1 MSPFQFGSHS
11 PMASFAS
18 VFTQHRRP
26 LQILTTRVA
35 NEYGPY
41 IVQHTPSSSTSLNI
55 ALSHS
60 PSEFLRNPIGI
71 IGGAS
76 STIAANT
83 DVLSVPALV
92 TMFLLAIQYC
102 AQPPITRKFL
112 DSRANKKGITMVE
125 EIIKMGLA
133 GFFFINC
140 GKTSSTLQSYL
151 MSIYCLICSHIMIHV
166 SLISGKDVVSAE
178 LHGWTLSSSLLL
190 AGLRKYEAF
199 FVDSFFHR
207 FTRTYTLA
215 SSPLV

>member
-1 MSPFQFGSHS
+1 
-11 PMASFAS
+11 MAAFAS
-18 VFTQHRRP
+18 VVTQHRRP
-26 LQILTTRVA
+26 LQFLTTRVA

-41 IVQHTPSSSTSLNI
+41 IVQHTSSTSLNI

-83 DVLSVPALV
+83 DVLSTPALV

-133 GFFFINC
+133 GFFFISC
-140 GKTSSTLQSYL
+140 GKTLSSTLQSYL
-151 MSIYCLICSHIMIHV
+151 MFYIV
-166 SLISGKDVVSAE
+166 
-178 LHGWTLSSSLLL
+178 
-190 AGLRKYEAF
+190 
-199 FVDSFFHR
+199 
-207 FTRTYTLA
+207 
-215 SSPLV
+215 

>member
-1 MSPFQFGSHS
+1 
-11 PMASFAS
+11 MAAFAS
-18 VFTQHRRP
+18 VVTQHRRP

-35 NEYGPY
+35 NEYYGPN
-41 IVQHTPSSSTSLNI
+41 IVQHTSSSSTSLNI

-133 GFFFINC
+133 GFFFIYC
-140 GKTSSTLQSYL
+140 GKTSATLQIISYVYISFDL
-151 MSIYCLICSHIMIHV
+151 FSYHDSCFPDFRKGCS
-166 SLISGKDVVSAE
+166 LG
-178 LHGWTLSSSLLL
+178 
-190 AGLRKYEAF
+190 
-199 FVDSFFHR
+199 
-207 FTRTYTLA
+207 
-215 SSPLV
+215 